1 MIDYNFVT
9 IITKIWIKI
18 YPKFIYKM
26 FLIGNEDEGG
36 SDQDEGGEGF
46 VIERRFPSLEQQAE
60 DSESN
65 SPGYKGVTV
74 QEIIAQR

>member
-1 MIDYNFVT
+1 
-9 IITKIWIKI
+9 
-18 YPKFIYKM
+18 M
-26 FLIGNEDEGG
+26 FFTGNEDEGG
-36 SDQDEGGEGF
+36 SDHDEGGGEGF

>member
-1 MIDYNFVT
+1 MCKVNLVLFCV
-9 IITKIWIKI
+9 
-18 YPKFIYKM
+18 
-26 FLIGNEDEGG
+26 GNDEEGAG
-36 SDQDEGGEGF
+36 SDQDETGEEGF